1 MRTLALSEAQAGDII
16 AEPVVNERGM
26 VILPKGAALEPRMI
40 DRLRLNAQMRIT
52 TMNAAQERFLHRLG
66 VYISWLESVGTPVSD
81 LLTDEAHAWDEITKR
96 VVDRGETVEHPRTRF
111 ATEDGELVLSIS
123 ITPLRDASGKVV
135 GAI

>member
-1 MRTLALSEAQAGDII
+1 
-16 AEPVVNERGM
+16 
-26 VILPKGAALEPRMI
+26 
-40 DRLRLNAQMRIT
+40 
-52 TMNAAQERFLHRLG
+52 MNAAQERFLHRLG